1 MDDNLNR
8 AVKHVFVSYYNKGLI
23 YKGKRIVN
31 WCPHCKSAISD
42 IENEY
47 VDQNT
52 SLWSIRYPYEDGT
65 GEIVVATTRPETMFG
80 DTAVAVN
87 PRDPRYKDIVG
98 KMLFCHLLIAQF
110 QLSLMN
116 ILKWILEQV
125 QSKSHQLMTQ
135 MTMNLVFVIIWKS
148 YLALAMTE
156 F

>member
-1 MDDNLNR
+1 MSTG
-8 AVKHVFVSYYNKGLI
+8 VLI
-23 YKGKRIVN
+23 ARVQFQTLKTNMWTKTHLCGQFAIHTKMGQAKLLLRQQDRKRCLVILLL
-31 WCPHCKSAISD
+31 
-42 IENEY
+42 
-47 VDQNT
+47 Q
-52 SLWSIRYPYEDGT
+52 SILVT
-65 GEIVVATTRPETMFG
+65 LATKTLLE
-80 DTAVAVN
+80 
-87 PRDPRYKDIVG
+87 